1 MNIFVRFYSGDN
13 PVTYSSDW
21 EVSPGDAVVVMFNN
35 YPEIGVVEGISAEVS
50 DQAMEKVLRL
60 ANDADKE
67 AFRRNEDKKE
77 DLVVMAK
84 EEIRRLGLEMKLVD
98 ARTSLDER
106 QITFTFTADG
116 RVDFRELV
124 KILSKNLKKT
134 IRMQQIGSRDEA
146 RRLGGYG
153 ICGKNLCC
161 VSFKGNLPSITS
173 DMARTQQIAH
183 RGAERI
189 SGLCGRL
196 MCCLAFEANQYKE
209 MLSGV
214 PELYSVVKTSEG
226 KGTVMEVNAIA
237 QEVKVKLENGKY
249 ITLKK
254 EDIK

>member
-1 MNIFVRFYSGDN
+1 M
-13 PVTYSSDW
+13 TYSSDW